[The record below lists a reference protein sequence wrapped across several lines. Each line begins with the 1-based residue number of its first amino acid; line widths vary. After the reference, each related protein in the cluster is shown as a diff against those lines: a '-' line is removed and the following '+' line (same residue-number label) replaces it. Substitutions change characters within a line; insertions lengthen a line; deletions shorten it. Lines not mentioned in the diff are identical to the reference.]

1 VPRACARFTT
11 SASIES
17 ETDQRVTLVTFLSSS
32 TDSLSKTPAL
42 LPDRT
47 RIINMA
53 ATSADRDQ
61 HLNDEAADSG
71 EKMNSA
77 PSERTPRSSERPQ
90 RQAGAWGD
98 SLRRTDVQRLWTEL
112 QRVVT
117 NHPLVRA
124 SHSAGL
130 LVEEGDR
137 GSAYLDLTQELFV
150 TLLAKSRFQHYLDT
164 GMSDAEIEMEIGQI
178 ELTNILTAE
187 LRKRHPESYRLA
199 RRISTII
206 QSSANFRRVDNAGRD
221 VEDEQHRRLV
231 DRVYGLR
238 EWRADKPRRAQ
249 AELEQRV
256 QLIPVRQRDTRLVGC
271 TGDAQIIISNSD
283 LEDLIVSV
291 LEACDS
297 PADVRTLRSLVMS
310 RLPVMDIYLVPIGGD
325 DGEDGRA
332 FDPVDGGEDPEQSLL
347 RRESEDGAANFV
359 DEFLRGLHGA
369 VRGKTKQYNRML
381 GVLWYCYLSPAH
393 ITQLEAAARLNVS
406 DSLVSD
412 YRRRIEQ
419 QLRMLNFSEI
429 EQARRFEKALR
440 ERVWALIAVGDEEGV
455 AV

>member
-1 VPRACARFTT
+1 MT
-11 SASIES
+11 SATE
-17 ETDQRVTLVTFLSSS
+17 ETSHA
-32 TDSLSKTPAL
+32 TPERAS
-42 LPDRT
+42 
-47 RIINMA
+47 N
-53 ATSADRDQ
+53 
-61 HLNDEAADSG
+61 SG
-71 EKMNSA
+71 D
-77 PSERTPRSSERPQ
+77 RPQ
-90 RQAGAWGD
+90 RHAGAWVE
-98 SLRRTDVQRLWTEL
+98 SLRHSDVSRLWSEL
-112 QRVVT
+112 QRIVV

-124 SHSAGL
+124 SYSAGL

-137 GSAYLDLTQELFV
+137 GSAYLDMTQELFV

-164 GMSDAEIEMEIGQI
+164 SMTDQEIECEISQI
-178 ELTNILTAE
+178 ELTNLLTAE

-206 QSSANFRRVDNAGRD
+206 QSSANFRRVDSAG
-221 VEDEQHRRLV
+221 VEAGEDEPHRRLV

-238 EWRADKPRRAQ
+238 EWREDKQRRAQ

-256 QLIPVRQRDTRLVGC
+256 QLIPVRQRDTRMVGC

-297 PADVRTLRSLVMS
+297 PVDVRTLRSLVMS

-325 DGEDGRA
+325 DSDEGRS
-332 FDPVDGGEDPEQSLL
+332 FEPVDGRENPEQSLL
-347 RRESEDGAANFV
+347 RRESEEGAAGFV
-359 DEFLRGLHGA
+359 DEFLKGLHAA
-369 VRGKTKQYNRML
+369 VRGKSKQYDRML

-393 ITQLEAAARLNVS
+393 ITQLEAAARLSVS

-419 QLRMLNFSEI
+419 QLRALNFTEI
-429 EQARRFEKALR
+429 EQARRFETALR
-440 ERVWALIAVGDEEGV
+440 ERVWALVAAGNEEGV

>member
-1 VPRACARFTT
+1 MT
-11 SASIES
+11 SATE
-17 ETDQRVTLVTFLSSS
+17 DKPHPRQ
-32 TDSLSKTPAL
+32 
-42 LPDRT
+42 
-47 RIINMA
+47 
-53 ATSADRDQ
+53 
-61 HLNDEAADSG
+61 
-71 EKMNSA
+71 
-77 PSERTPRSSERPQ
+77 ERTANGTEPQQRAPRS
-90 RQAGAWGD
+90 AGAWVEP
-98 SLRRTDVQRLWTEL
+98 LRRSDVSRLWTEL
-112 QRVVT
+112 QRLVV

-150 TLLAKSRFQHYLDT
+150 TLLAKSRFQHYLDAAMT
-164 GMSDAEIEMEIGQI
+164 DAEIECEIGQI
-178 ELTNILTAE
+178 ELTNLLTAE

-206 QSSANFRRVDNAGRD
+206 QSSANFRRLDRAAPAEGQ
-221 VEDEQHRRLV
+221 DEQHRRLV

-249 AELEQRV
+249 PELEQRV
-256 QLIPVRQRDTRLVGC
+256 QLIPVRQRDTRMVGC

-310 RLPVMDIYLVPIGGD
+310 RLPVMDIYLVPINGD
-325 DGEDGRA
+325 DSDEGRA
-332 FDPVDGGEDPEQSLL
+332 FEPVDGRENPEQSLL
-347 RRESEDGAANFV
+347 RRESEREAAGFV
-359 DEFLRGLHGA
+359 DDFLKGLHAA
-369 VRGKTKQYNRML
+369 VRGKTKQYDRML
-381 GVLWYCYLSPAH
+381 GVLWHCYLNPVH
-393 ITQLEAAARLNVS
+393 VTQLEAAARLKVS

-419 QLRMLNFSEI
+419 QLRALAFSEI
-429 EQARRFEKALR
+429 EEARRFEVALR
-440 ERVWALIAVGDEEGV
+440 ERVHMLVVVGDEEGV
-455 AV
+455 VV

>member
-1 VPRACARFTT
+1 MT
-11 SASIES
+11 SATE
-17 ETDQRVTLVTFLSSS
+17 ETSHA
-32 TDSLSKTPAL
+32 TP
-42 LPDRT
+42 
-47 RIINMA
+47 
-53 ATSADRDQ
+53 
-61 HLNDEAADSG
+61 
-71 EKMNSA
+71 
-77 PSERTPRSSERPQ
+77 ERAHGAGDRPQ
-90 RQAGAWGD
+90 RHAGAWVE
-98 SLRRTDVQRLWTEL
+98 SLRHSDVSRLWSEL
-112 QRVVT
+112 QRIVV

-124 SHSAGL
+124 SYSAGL

-137 GSAYLDLTQELFV
+137 GSAYLDMTQELFV

-164 GMSDAEIEMEIGQI
+164 SMTDHDIECEISQI
-178 ELTNILTAE
+178 ELTNLLTAE

-206 QSSANFRRVDNAGRD
+206 QSSANFRRVDSSGGG
-221 VEDEQHRRLV
+221 EGEEETHRRLV

-238 EWRADKPRRAQ
+238 EWREDKQRRAQ

-256 QLIPVRQRDTRLVGC
+256 QLIPVRQRDTRMVGC

-297 PADVRTLRSLVMS
+297 PVDVRTLRSLVMS

-325 DGEDGRA
+325 DSDEGRS
-332 FDPVDGGEDPEQSLL
+332 FEPVDGRENPEQSLL
-347 RRESEDGAANFV
+347 RRESEDGAAGFV
-359 DEFLRGLHGA
+359 DEFLKGLHAA
-369 VRGKTKQYNRML
+369 VRGKSKQYDRML

-393 ITQLEAAARLNVS
+393 ITQLEAAARLSVS

-419 QLRMLNFSEI
+419 QLRALNFTEI
-429 EQARRFEKALR
+429 EQARRFETALR
-440 ERVWALIAVGDEEGV
+440 ERVWALVAAGNEEGV

>member
-1 VPRACARFTT
+1 MNDPMTSGTHEPSPTPQGQGRAQTA
-11 SASIES
+11 
-17 ETDQRVTLVTFLSSS
+17 Q
-32 TDSLSKTPAL
+32 
-42 LPDRT
+42 
-47 RIINMA
+47 
-53 ATSADRDQ
+53 
-61 HLNDEAADSG
+61 
-71 EKMNSA
+71 
-77 PSERTPRSSERPQ
+77 ERTPRH
-90 RQAGAWGD
+90 AGAWVET
-98 SLRRTDVQRLWTEL
+98 LRRSDVSRLWTEL
-112 QRVVT
+112 QRLVV

-124 SHSAGL
+124 SYSAGL

-150 TLLAKSRFQHYLDT
+150 TLLSKSRFQHYLDSEMT
-164 GMSDAEIEMEIGQI
+164 DAEIECEVSQI
-178 ELTNILTAE
+178 ELTNLLTAE

-206 QSSANFRRVDNAGRD
+206 QSSANFRRVDSGAG
-221 VEDEQHRRLV
+221 EDEPHRRLV

-249 AELEQRV
+249 AELEERAHM
-256 QLIPVRQRDTRLVGC
+256 IPVRQRDTRMVGC

-297 PADVRTLRSLVMS
+297 PVDVRSLRSLVMS
-310 RLPVMDIYLVPIGGD
+310 RLPVMDIYLVPIGGGD
-325 DGEDGRA
+325 DDEGRA
-332 FDPVDGGEDPEQSLL
+332 FEPVDAGENPEQSLL
-347 RRESEDGAANFV
+347 RRESEDEAANFV
-359 DEFLRGLHGA
+359 DEFLRGLHAA
-369 VRGKTKQYNRML
+369 VRGKSKQYDRML

-419 QLRMLNFSEI
+419 QLRALSLTGI
-429 EQARRFEKALR
+429 EEARRFETALR
-440 ERVWALIAVGDEEGV
+440 ERVRALAAVEESV
-455 AV
+455 TV

>member
-1 VPRACARFTT
+1 
-11 SASIES
+11 
-17 ETDQRVTLVTFLSSS
+17 
-32 TDSLSKTPAL
+32 
-42 LPDRT
+42 
-47 RIINMA
+47 MA
-53 ATSADRDQ
+53 ATSADQDH
-61 HLNDEAADSG
+61 HLNDPMTRSTEETSPTPHGHARAH
-71 EKMNSA
+71 A
-77 PSERTPRSSERPQ
+77 PERHER
-90 RQAGAWGD
+90 RAGAWVET
-98 SLRRTDVQRLWTEL
+98 LRRSDVSRLWTEL
-112 QRVVT
+112 QRLVV

-124 SHSAGL
+124 SYSAGL

-150 TLLAKSRFQHYLDT
+150 TLLSKSRFQHYLDSEMT
-164 GMSDAEIEMEIGQI
+164 DSEIECEVSQI
-178 ELTNILTAE
+178 ELTNLLTAE

-206 QSSANFRRVDNAGRD
+206 QSSANFRRVDSGAG
-221 VEDEQHRRLV
+221 EDEPHRRLV

-249 AELEQRV
+249 AELEERV
-256 QLIPVRQRDTRLVGC
+256 QMIPVRQRDTRMVGC

-297 PADVRTLRSLVMS
+297 PVDVRSLRSLVMS
-310 RLPVMDIYLVPIGGD
+310 RLPVMDIYLVPIGGGD
-325 DGEDGRA
+325 DEDGKT
-332 FDPVDGGEDPEQSLL
+332 FEPVDGGENPEQSLL

-359 DEFLRGLHGA
+359 DEFLRGLHAA
-369 VRGKTKQYNRML
+369 VRGKSKQYDRML

-419 QLRMLNFSEI
+419 QLRALSLNGI
-429 EQARRFEKALR
+429 EEARRFEMALR
-440 ERVWALIAVGDEEGV
+440 ERVSLFVSEEVNAGV
-455 AV
+455 